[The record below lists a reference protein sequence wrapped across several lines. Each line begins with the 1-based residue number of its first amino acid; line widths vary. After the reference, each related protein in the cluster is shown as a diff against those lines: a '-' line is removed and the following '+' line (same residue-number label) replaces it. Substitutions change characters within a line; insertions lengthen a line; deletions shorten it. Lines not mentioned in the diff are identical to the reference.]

1 MRLTTMLFLLACCA
15 AAAGCGQA
23 DDRRQVRD
31 VAEAFSGAVQAG
43 DGAAACA
50 LLSRFAA
57 EEVESQEGAPCDEAI
72 VALDLPDDPV
82 EQVRVYITSAQVQLA
97 GGGYAFLDRARDGW
111 RLTAVGCRFE
121 DGKPRDR
128 PATCEVQA

>member
-1 MRLTTMLFLLACCA
+1 MRLTAVTIVLIACL
-15 AAAGCGQA
+15 AAAGCGQSE
-23 DDRRQVRD
+23 DRRQVRD
-31 VAEAFSGAVQAG
+31 VAEAFAGAVQAG

-57 EEVESQEGAPCDEAI
+57 EEVESQERAPCEQAI
-72 VALDLPDDPV
+72 LSLDLPDDPV
-82 EQVRVYITSAQVQLA
+82 EHVRVYITSAQVEQA
-97 GGGYAFLDRARDGW
+97 GGAYAYLDRARDGW
-111 RLTAVGCRFE
+111 RLTAVGCTFE